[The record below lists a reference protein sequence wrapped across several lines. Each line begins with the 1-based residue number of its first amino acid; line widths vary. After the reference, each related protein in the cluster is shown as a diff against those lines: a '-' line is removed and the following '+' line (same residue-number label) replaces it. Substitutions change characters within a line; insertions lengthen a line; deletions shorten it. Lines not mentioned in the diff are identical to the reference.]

1 MPQGLVRACL
11 RLRYVGRIVAA
22 RAAPVALAWLV
33 LAGSGCSATGLG
45 ATEPQLAKARDR
57 ASAGADVFA
66 NECVRCHGKRGQGL
80 AGAPEVLGPGALPE
94 YPRSMSSGMQAMVD
108 PDQLQIQQQTR
119 PAGAPTR
126 DVFRT
131 ADDLHTYIHDHL
143 PKSRAAAMK
152 NEDYW
157 ALVTFML
164 AVQGAD
170 VPPDGIG
177 PNNASTFPIPR

>member
-1 MPQGLVRACL
+1 VPQTHRRVAHVL
-11 RLRYVGRIVAA
+11 RIC
-22 RAAPVALAWLV
+22 AAPSALVV
-33 LAGSGCSATGLG
+33 LAAVIGAGFGCSTATLG
-45 ATEPQLAKARDR
+45 ATEPQLAKGRDR

-66 NECVRCHGKRGQGL
+66 NECARCHGKRGQGL
-80 AGAPEVLGPGALPE
+80 AGATEILGPGALPE
-94 YPRSMSSGMQAMVD
+94 YPRNMSSGMQSIVD

-131 ADDLHTYIHDHL
+131 AADLYAYVRDHL

-152 NEDYW
+152 DDDYW
-157 ALVTFML
+157 AVVTYML

-170 VPPDGIG
+170 VPAQGLG
-177 PNNASTFPIPR
+177 PSSASSFPMPR

>member
-1 MPQGLVRACL
+1 MLVRVCL
-11 RLRYVGRIVAA
+11 RIG
-22 RAAPVALAWLV
+22 LATLV
-33 LAGSGCSATGLG
+33 FGGYACSTAGLG

-80 AGAPEVLGPGALPE
+80 AGAPEILGPGALPE
-94 YPRSMSSGMQAMVD
+94 YPRNMNSGMQAIVD

-131 ADDLHTYIHDHL
+131 AGDLHAYVHDHL

-152 NEDYW
+152 SEDYW
-157 ALVTFML
+157 AVVTFML
-164 AVQGAD
+164 AAQGAD
-170 VPPDGIG
+170 VPPEGIG
-177 PNNASTFPIPR
+177 PNNATSIPIPR